1 MTTRLSLLAAAALGW
16 TIAAAAPSVA
26 ANCAD
31 APDLLQE
38 IQERGTIRIGWINS
52 KPYQF
57 RNEDGEL
64 EGVLVNAA
72 NMLADELLGVEI
84 EWVEAKW
91 DTFIAGLQSNKY
103 DVVIS
108 NVARRPNRA
117 VSAWFTKPWIIGYQS
132 FLVREDADID
142 SLTDLDQ
149 PGNTIV
155 VRLGSAAHI
164 TYTENNPD
172 FFKNA
177 ELKALAPPALPEQEV
192 ASGRAVAWGAG
203 MTETQQVA
211 RANPDWAESVVLP
224 ETPRSVGAGFVV
236 PQCQHNL
243 LHYMDIFVDTLIE
256 TQFMVKQ
263 AELYPDLVL
272 DAVVAPTRLMGD
284 LRAEGATGN

>member
-1 MTTRLSLLAAAALGW
+1 MKIHRYLVGIVAGATMAASAQVGL
-16 TIAAAAPSVA
+16 A
-26 ANCAD
+26 ANCSD

-38 IQERGTIRIGWINS
+38 IQERGVIRIGWINS

-57 RNEDGEL
+57 KNEDGEL
-64 EGVLVNAA
+64 EGVLVNAGT
-72 NMLADELLGVEI
+72 MLAEELLQVEA

-91 DTFIAGLQSNKY
+91 DTFIAGLQADKY

-117 VSAWFTKPWIIGYQS
+117 TSVWFTKPWIIGYQS
-132 FLVREDADID
+132 FLVHKD
-142 SLTDLDQ
+142 SGIETLADLDKA
-149 PGNTIV
+149 GATVV

-172 FFKNA
+172 FFSKA
-177 ELKALAPPALPEQEV
+177 ELKSLAPPALPEQEV
-192 ASGRAVAWGAG
+192 ASGRAIAWGAG
-203 MTETQQVA
+203 MTETQQFE
-211 RANPDWAESVVLP
+211 RANPDWAKAIVLP
-224 ETPRSVGAGFVV
+224 ETPRSVGAGFVM

-243 LHYMDIFVDTLIE
+243 LHHMNIFVDTLIE

-272 DAVVAPTRLMGD
+272 GAVAKPTALMGD
-284 LRAEGATGN
+284 N

>member
-1 MTTRLSLLAAAALGW
+1 MKIRSTVMAAAAALIGF
-16 TIAAAAPSVA
+16 AATSPALSAS
-26 ANCAD
+26 CSD
-31 APDLLQE
+31 APDLLEE
-38 IQERGTIRIGWINS
+38 IQKRGTIRIGWINS

-72 NMLADELLGVEI
+72 NMLTDELLNVEA

-91 DTFIAGLQSNKY
+91 DTFIAGLQAGKY

-117 VSAWFTKPWIIGYQS
+117 TSVWFTKPWIIGYQS
-132 FLVREDADID
+132 FLVHKDADID
-142 SLTDLDQ
+142 SLEDLDQ
-149 PGNTIV
+149 EGNTIT

-172 FFKNA
+172 FFQNA

-192 ASGRAVAWGAG
+192 ASRRAVAWGAG

-211 RANPDWAESVVLP
+211 RANPEWAESIVLP
-224 ETPRSVGAGFVV
+224 ETPRSVGAGFVI

-243 LHYMDIFVDTLIE
+243 LHYMNIFVDTLIE

-272 DAVVAPTRLMGD
+272 DAVVAPTELFGD
-284 LRAEGATGN
+284 R

>member
-1 MTTRLSLLAAAALGW
+1 MKLSTIGIAVATAVMSVFLANS
-16 TIAAAAPSVA
+16 PVRA

-31 APDLLQE
+31 APDMLEE
-38 IQERGTIRIGWINS
+38 IQKRGTIRIGWINS

-57 RNEDGEL
+57 RNENGEL

-72 NMLADELLGVEI
+72 TMLSDELLGVEA

-91 DTFIAGLQSNKY
+91 DTFIAGMQSDKY
-103 DVVIS
+103 DIVIS

-117 VSAWFTKPWIIGYQS
+117 VSVWFTKPWIIGYQS
-132 FLVREDADID
+132 FLVRKDADV
-142 SLTDLDQ
+142 STLSDLDQ
-149 PGNTIV
+149 EGQTVV

-172 FFKNA
+172 FFQHA
-177 ELKALAPPALPEQEV
+177 ELKSLAPPALPEQEV
-192 ASGRAVAWGAG
+192 ASGRAIAWGAG

-211 RANPDWAESVVLP
+211 RANPDWAKAIVLP
-224 ETPRSVGAGFVV
+224 ETPRSVGAGFVI

-243 LHYMDIFVDTLIE
+243 LHYMNIFVDTLIE

-272 DAVVAPTRLMGD
+272 GAVVQPTQLMGD
-284 LRAEGATGN
+284 AAR